1 MTKFTTFAAAV
12 AVAACPMIASANTAA
27 ELDANQDGYLTLDEL
42 QVAYPDMDGDQF
54 TLLDLDA
61 NGALDAEEIAAAT
74 EAGMLPAPN
83 EG

>member
-12 AVAACPMIASANTAA
+12 AVAMIASANTAA

-42 QVAYPDMDGDQF
+42 QAAYPDMTGDQF

-61 NGALDAEEIAAAT
+61 NGALDAEEVAAAT

>member
-12 AVAACPMIASANTAA
+12 AVAACPMVASANTAA

-42 QVAYPDMDGDQF
+42 QVAYPDMTADQF